1 MRLPQF
7 VVNAFAVGDAPFT
20 GNPAAVVPLDA
31 WLPDGLLQRI
41 AEQNN
46 LAETAFVVVHP
57 DETGA
62 RALRWFTPAK
72 EVRLCGHATLATAA
86 VLDRVLELDGEGEAF
101 AFSTLSG
108 RLGCERRGDAYGMD
122 FPADPAPVAGE
133 GLRVLAEAV
142 VGRALEPARVREG
155 KDDLFVA
162 LDDPGEVT
170 GYALGEAA
178 IRAVP
183 KRGVILSAAAREE
196 DDYDVVSRCFYPEF
210 GIDEDP
216 ATGSAHTLIGPY
228 WCARLGRERVTC
240 RQASRRDGRLTVA
253 DRPGGRVEL
262 VGRWRLF
269 LAGEIE
275 V

>member
-31 WLPDGLLQRI
+31 WLPDEFLQRI

-62 RALRWFTPAK
+62 RPLRWFTPAK

-86 VLDRVLELDGEGEAF
+86 VLDRVLKFEGERF

-108 RLGCERRGDAYGMD
+108 RLDCERRGDAYAMD
-122 FPADPAPVAGE
+122 FPADEAPAAGE
-133 GLRVLAEAV
+133 ELRVLAEAV
-142 VGRALEPARVREG
+142 AGRALEPARVREG

-162 LDDPGEVT
+162 LDDPAEVT
-170 GYALGEAA
+170 GYRLDDAA

-183 KRGVILSAAAREE
+183 KRGVILSAAAGEA
-196 DDYDVVSRCFYPEF
+196 DDHDVVSRCFYPEF

-228 WCARLGRERVTC
+228 WCARLGRDRVTC
-240 RQASRRDGRLTVA
+240 RQASRRDARLTVA

-262 VGRWRLF
+262 GGRWRLF